1 MAENG
6 FGSIQP
12 KPLLCMTPVVASL
25 GEAQVQDVR
34 GDSVPSEQFKRLLK
48 QLERQYVHELASLRS
63 ENIMQ
68 WQGEMGLSSEN
79 MAMLGISPPKSGH
92 LTSSAQGHESVV
104 ENFPPQEMTETTE
117 NTANNTI
124 KSPSFVVSSQVAAIF
139 TSAEPLPPPDEGSH
153 VEMVVGPP
161 KESKPLTPLQE
172 SSRRSTFEDEDED
185 EELVVNNGRGP
196 EVKSTMQRCTAFLQS
211 DTYELV
217 IGIMIV
223 VNSLVMAVEFEFSGY
238 VVGHSLDYP
247 RMQKSPE
254 EVWPSGQNVFDT
266 MNVTFTIIFLVDI
279 VVRISVLRRHFF
291 QQKFNWLDLAVVS
304 CSVVEILFEEL
315 LPLDTVF
322 IRLLR
327 LGKVARAIRVVR
339 QTEGM
344 SSLIMLL
351 RCVQASFNTLCWSLS
366 FIVVLQC
373 IAGMVIS
380 QVVSPYMTD
389 ETVSVEAR
397 RAVFRYYG
405 TFTSTFLTM
414 FEVLLANWAPAAR
427 ILVDNVSD
435 LFVYVF
441 VVYRCVVG
449 FAILNVVNAVFIQQ
463 TMRVAQ
469 ADQELIIKQR
479 IRAESAYASKMRQFF
494 EKLDRHQSGFLTWKD
509 FNAALQKP
517 ELRSW
522 MATLDL
528 ETYDLVNLFHL
539 IDDGDGQITVA
550 EFLEGAIRLR
560 GLAKSVDLAQ
570 VLNINRRL
578 DAKMEALCM
587 AVQDMSGKQKFDSF
601 RSHAYNKN
609 ARQTTRR
616 LDFCKREEEQEQEE
630 LASRIP
636 AIFRKGKTGKTDE
649 NESNP
654 GASNSLSEKAVTF
667 SPS

>member
-6 FGSIQP
+6 CGSLQP
-12 KPLLCMTPVVASL
+12 KPLQYLKPVIASL
-25 GEAQVQDVR
+25 GDAQVQDVR
-34 GDSVPSEQFKRLLK
+34 GDASVPSEQFKRLLK

-63 ENIMQ
+63 ENSMRRE
-68 WQGEMGLSSEN
+68 GEMGLSSQN
-79 MAMLGISPPKSGH
+79 MAMLGISPPAKP
-92 LTSSAQGHESVV
+92 GHESLV
-104 ENFPPQEMTETTE
+104 ENFPPREVTETTD
-117 NTANNTI
+117 NTADNTV

-139 TSAEPLPPPDEGSH
+139 TSAEPPPPDEGSD
-153 VEMVVGPP
+153 VEGAP
-161 KESKPLTPLQE
+161 KELESKVTKPLTPLQE
-172 SSRRSTFEDEDED
+172 TSRRSTFEDTDED
-185 EELVVNNGRGP
+185 DELVVTRAEFP
-196 EVKSTMQRCTAFLQS
+196 EVKSTMQQCAACLQS

-217 IGIMIV
+217 MGIMII
-223 VNSLVMAVEFEFSGY
+223 VNSLVMAAEFEFSGY

-247 RMQKSPE
+247 RMQTSPE
-254 EVWPSGQNVFDT
+254 EVWPSGQDVFDT
-266 MNVTFTIIFLVDI
+266 MNLTFTIIFLVDI

-291 QQKFNWLDLAVVS
+291 HQKFNWLDLAVVS

-351 RCVQASFNTLCWSLS
+351 KCVQASFNTLCWSLS

-494 EKLDRHQSGFLTWKD
+494 EKLDRHRSGFLTWKD

-570 VLNINRRL
+570 VLNTTRRL

-587 AVQDMSGKQKFDSF
+587 AVKDMNDMSGKQKFDDF
-601 RSHAYNKN
+601 RSRAYRKN
-609 ARQTTRR
+609 AKQTTRR
-616 LDFCKREEEQEQEE
+616 LDFCKREEEQEQEV

-636 AIFRKGKTGKTDE
+636 SLFRKGKTGKTDE

-654 GASNSLSEKAVTF
+654 GESNSVSEKAVTF
-667 SPS
+667 SHGS

>member
-1 MAENG
+1 MSYSGESEAE
-6 FGSIQP
+6 
-12 KPLLCMTPVVASL
+12 
-25 GEAQVQDVR
+25 
-34 GDSVPSEQFKRLLK
+34 
-48 QLERQYVHELASLRS
+48 
-63 ENIMQ
+63 
-68 WQGEMGLSSEN
+68 
-79 MAMLGISPPKSGH
+79 
-92 LTSSAQGHESVV
+92 
-104 ENFPPQEMTETTE
+104 
-117 NTANNTI
+117 
-124 KSPSFVVSSQVAAIF
+124 SSQA
-139 TSAEPLPPPDEGSH
+139 TMKST
-153 VEMVVGPP
+153 
-161 KESKPLTPLQE
+161 PLTTVKETL
-172 SSRRSTFEDEDED
+172 SSRRSSESLKDDTECYPEDVTHEIREED
-185 EELVVNNGRGP
+185 LLKA
-196 EVKSTMQRCTAFLQS
+196 KSGWDRCRSFLQS
-211 DTYELV
+211 DIYELV
-217 IGIMIV
+217 MGLLII
-223 VNSLVMAVEFEFSGY
+223 VNSISMFVEFEFQGY

-247 RMQKSPE
+247 RMHKPPE
-254 EVWPSGQNVFDT
+254 QVWPSAQHVFDT
-266 MNVTFTIIFLVDI
+266 MNLAFTIIFLVDI
-279 VVRISVLRRHFF
+279 VLRIGFLRSQFF
-291 QQKFNWLDLAVVS
+291 RLSFNWLDFLVVL

-351 RCVQASFNTLCWSLS
+351 KCVQASFNTLCWSLS

-380 QVVSPYMTD
+380 QVVSQYMTD
-389 ETVSVEAR
+389 DTISPEAR

-435 LFVYVF
+435 IWVYVF

-494 EKLDRHQSGFLTWKD
+494 EKLDKNHSGFLTWQD
-509 FNAALQKP
+509 FNAALQQP

-539 IDDGDGQITVA
+539 IDDGDGRITVA

-570 VLNINRRL
+570 VLNTTRRP
-578 DAKMEALCM
+578 DAKMEALYM
-587 AVQDMSGKQKFDSF
+587 ALKDMPGQMQKLDRYRATAVT
-601 RSHAYNKN
+601 RSSRAV
-609 ARQTTRR
+609 TRR
-616 LDFCKREEEQEQEE
+616 LSYCLREEQQQEPVPGITASLKFFRNP
-630 LASRIP
+630 LA
-636 AIFRKGKTGKTDE
+636 TGKVEE
-649 NESNP
+649 NDGTSSKGES
-654 GASNSLSEKAVTF
+654 SVSTR
-667 SPS
+667 